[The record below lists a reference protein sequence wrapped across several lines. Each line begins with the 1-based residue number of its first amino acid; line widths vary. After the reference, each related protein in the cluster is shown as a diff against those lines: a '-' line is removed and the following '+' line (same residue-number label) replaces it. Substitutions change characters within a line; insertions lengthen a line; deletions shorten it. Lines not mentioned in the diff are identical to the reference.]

1 MIKYSSY
8 KNRKEAFTLV
18 EICIA
23 AIIIILFLLPMFTLL
38 TQGNKG
44 TLHNRNEIYARNY
57 ATNILNYC
65 GVIPYDSP
73 CLDDTSAPIEYK
85 KGDTTDKIKERLNG
99 LVLVPDT
106 LDKIDLNIDQKRYG
120 NFKDLIENVRLSIE
134 TIDAGWTRTYKLITV
149 TISWK
154 EPGKSVCNSVET
166 SGMVTR

>member
-38 TQGNKG
+38 SQGNKG

-65 GVIPYDSP
+65 YS
-73 CLDDTSAPIEYK
+73 L
-85 KGDTTDKIKERLNG
+85 
-99 LVLVPDT
+99 
-106 LDKIDLNIDQKRYG
+106 
-120 NFKDLIENVRLSIE
+120 
-134 TIDAGWTRTYKLITV
+134 
-149 TISWK
+149 
-154 EPGKSVCNSVET
+154 
-166 SGMVTR
+166 